1 MSSSKASATH
11 CDRVEVNISQV
22 NATTLQFEMP
32 IDATISQIKKHIAVH
47 EGIAHSQ
54 QTLLLVD
61 HILDNRTSLKDLGIV
76 NEVQMQLVVC
86 YAELIPGMCFVCGEE
101 HRFYAV
107 TLACRRC
114 SVLQAYELQHFQ
126 HRRR

>member
-11 CDRVEVNISQV
+11 CDRVEVIISQV

-54 QTLLLVD
+54 QTLLLAD

-101 HRFYAV
+101 NRFYAV

>member
-1 MSSSKASATH
+1 MSSSKSSGTH
-11 CDRVEVNISQV
+11 CDKVEVMISQV
-22 NATTLQFEMP
+22 DANTLQFQVP
-32 IDATISQIKKHIAVH
+32 NDATISQIKKHIAVH

-54 QTLLLVD
+54 QTLLLAD

-101 HRFYAV
+101 NRFYAV
-107 TLACRRC
+107 TLACGRC